1 MDALVST
8 AWLARQLAL
17 GESEGRDA
25 APLRTVDVR
34 WYLDPARRGRDAWR
48 AGHLPGAVFLDVD
61 EDLSAPGGGRG
72 LPAGRHPWPSEAQ
85 VARVMGAAGI
95 GPGVRVVAY
104 DDASGSVAARLWYV
118 LRAHGHDDVERFRE
132 AVIAAPEVLEVHHV
146 TGEYDYVLRVA
157 LRNRRD
163 LERFLVDR
171 LNTISGIA
179 RIQTSVVVREVKRTT
194 ALPIG

>member
-1 MDALVST
+1 VVHPARDEIDDAILRELQVDGRLSNADLARRIGLSQAATHGRVRRLERDGIIDRYVALVD
-8 AWLARQLAL
+8 REQ
-17 GESEGRDA
+17 
-25 APLRTVDVR
+25 
-34 WYLDPARRGRDAWR
+34 
-48 AGHLPGAVFLDVD
+48 AGF
-61 EDLSAPGGGRG
+61 DL
-72 LPAGRHPWPSEAQ
+72 LCF
-85 VARVMGAAGI
+85 V
-95 GPGVRVVAY
+95 
-104 DDASGSVAARLWYV
+104 SVG

-179 RIQTSVVVREVKRTT
+179 RIQTSVVVREVKRST

>member
-1 MDALVST
+1 MVQAARDEIDDAILRELQVDGRLSNADLARRIGLSQAATHGRVRRLERDGVIDRYVALVD
-8 AWLARQLAL
+8 R
-17 GESEGRDA
+17 E
-25 APLRTVDVR
+25 
-34 WYLDPARRGRDAWR
+34 R
-48 AGHLPGAVFLDVD
+48 AGY
-61 EDLSAPGGGRG
+61 DL
-72 LPAGRHPWPSEAQ
+72 LCF
-85 VARVMGAAGI
+85 V
-95 GPGVRVVAY
+95 
-104 DDASGSVAARLWYV
+104 SVG
-118 LRAHGHDDVERFRE
+118 LRAHGHDEVERFRD
-132 AVIAAPEVLEVHHV
+132 AVTAAPEVLEVHHV